1 MTYTLKDGTEK
12 EEWLDI
18 GQAVLSDSLFT
29 QYMRKHGMTVNA
41 KRNTTKDFIVVKFE
55 YGVPEKKISARELR
69 KEYYKNGITIQWP
82 IYDKDTGQATYPY
95 KSIKYKM
102 LMRSPVMERSLGR
115 ISDEEK
121 EASSSVLPEEQ
132 IDFELKYYEV
142 NEELEIPGTGICTD
156 RGEAW
161 VFGIIIRDPGIYH
174 LTMKVSAEGGELA
187 QIPVSVFLNGGLKGS
202 ITLNGTEG
210 KVVETEQSLGEIFFP
225 NNYIRIYFAQ
235 SGMKIRCLKI
245 WKEKGD

>member
-1 MTYTLKDGTEK
+1 MNDEGGQPSMDNLAGMVRAQNDVFMVVSDTEEKMGNLKE
-12 EEWLDI
+12 
-18 GQAVLSDSLFT
+18 SLASGALT
-29 QYMRKHGMTVNA
+29 RGML
-41 KRNTTKDFIVVKFE
+41 
-55 YGVPEKKISARELR
+55 LR
-69 KEYYKNGITIQWP
+69 CAGNIL
-82 IYDKDTGQATYPY
+82 
-95 KSIKYKM
+95 KM

-187 QIPVSVFLNGGLKGS
+187 QIPVSVFMNGGLKGS
-202 ITLNGTEG
+202 VTVNGTNGNEI
-210 KVVETEQSLGEIFFP
+210 KIDQSLGEIFFP

-235 SGMKIRCLKI
+235 SGMRIQCLKI